1 MAGKLIQK
9 SRNFATISSV
19 VFFVAGALL
28 LVGWSSVFPHN
39 AKRKVVA
46 PHYSS
51 IAFRAVPPPP
61 APLPPSPV
69 QEARPV
75 PPPVEKKVIP
85 KKQEVPKKKKRVKKR
100 RKVQKKVVKKPVPKK
115 KQEKIPPKKEEVAEQ
130 SRPPVDTIA
139 KKAVEKKAVAPPP
152 APTNKVSKD
161 QIELAVQDVRS
172 LIDRVKKYP
181 KAAQRAGYGG
191 IVKLR
196 IELSVS
202 GVVTGYSL
210 VESSGRQKLDDAAL
224 KAAKKIMGKKA
235 TLATLSDELAVT
247 VPVRFS
253 LIKSR

>member
-1 MAGKLIQK
+1 MAGKLIQR
-9 SRNFATISSV
+9 SRAFATISSV
-19 VFFVAGALL
+19 VFLGAGALL
-28 LVGWSSVFPHN
+28 LVGWSSFFPDN
-39 AKRKVVA
+39 AKRKVVT

-61 APLPPSPV
+61 APQPPSSV
-69 QEARPV
+69 QETRPV
-75 PPPVEKKVIP
+75 PPPVEKKVVP
-85 KKQEVPKKKKRVKKR
+85 KKQEIPKKKKSVKKR
-100 RKVQKKVVKKPVPKK
+100 RKVQKKVVKKTVPKRK
-115 KQEKIPPKKEEVAEQ
+115 LEKIPPKKEEVAEQ

-139 KKAVEKKAVAPPP
+139 EKAVEKKTVAPPP
-152 APTNKVSKD
+152 AQAKVSED
-161 QIELAVQDVRS
+161 QIALAVQDVRS

-196 IELSVS
+196 IELTVS

-210 VESSGRQKLDDAAL
+210 VESSGRRKLDDAAL
-224 KAAKKIMGKKA
+224 KAAEKIMGKKA